1 MPDSADPNAQPD
13 YPDVLGSITGGTRH
27 VVSVVQCALGVYPR
41 AAVISQPFEALVL
54 VQNASDQPAQVMVTI
69 QLPRKDRQGRRISL
83 VTTKNV
89 FAFEMQP
96 AEVGLLHIPIVPHL
110 PTQPGE
116 GNPISARVDVRPAKS
131 YNLVRLLQGGRPPAL
146 LNLSPARLN
155 ILRQLGFSG
164 ASQEPGVL
172 STTFDISPRQPGTT
186 QTENVPPR
194 YEALWRVK
202 ELAEEQAKYAALAEK
217 AQRFARIF
225 TPATIMDSMIAIA
238 THRYHQIGLPLLPGE
253 CLAISKALVY
263 AMLDGTDTT
272 FKLTERRWFQRLVIA
287 LEDETLSGD
296 LRKLIAALYPAIVHD
311 AARMG
316 LSAVERASG
325 ESLGSP
331 REHLT
336 FADDLVSV
344 LEGQNQGGLVHIYLP
359 LALFGILLNAQIV
372 GPRENPWV
380 SLSQFDEARKNRLQ
394 SADSQEEVIFDFL
407 DKFIDIAGQYLIKA
421 NIPKPG

>member
-1 MPDSADPNAQPD
+1 MPDSADPNARPD

-41 AAVISQPFEALVL
+41 AAVIGQPFEALVL
-54 VQNASDQPAQVMVTI
+54 VQNASDQLAQVMVTI
-69 QLPRKDRQGRRISL
+69 QLPRKDTQGRRISL
-83 VTTKNV
+83 VTTKDV

-116 GNPISARVDVRPAKS
+116 GNPISTRVDVKPSKS
-131 YNLVRLLQGGRPPAL
+131 YNLVRPLQGGRPPAL
-146 LNLSPARLN
+146 LNLSPTRLN

-172 STTFDISPRQPGTT
+172 STTFDISPTQSATT

-202 ELAEEQAKYAALAEK
+202 ELANEQAKYAALAEK

-225 TPATIMDSMIAIA
+225 TPANIMDSMVAL
-238 THRYHQIGLPLLPGE
+238 TTRRYHQIGLPLLSGE
-253 CLAISKALVY
+253 SLAISKALIY
-263 AMLDGTDTT
+263 AMLDGTDKT
-272 FKLTERRWFQRLVIA
+272 LRLAERRWFQRLVIHM
-287 LEDETLSGD
+287 EDVTLSGD
-296 LRKLIAALYPAIVHD
+296 LRKLIAALYPAIAHD

-344 LEGQNQGGLVHIYLP
+344 LEGQKQGGLVHIYLP
-359 LALFGILLNAQIV
+359 LALVGILLNGQIV
-372 GPRENPWV
+372 GPREDPWI
-380 SLSQFDEARKNRLQ
+380 SLSQVDDARKNRLS
-394 SADSQEEVIFDFL
+394 SADSQDGFIFGLL
-407 DKFIDIAGQYLIKA
+407 DKFIDSAEQYLVKA
-421 NIPKPG
+421 NVPKPR